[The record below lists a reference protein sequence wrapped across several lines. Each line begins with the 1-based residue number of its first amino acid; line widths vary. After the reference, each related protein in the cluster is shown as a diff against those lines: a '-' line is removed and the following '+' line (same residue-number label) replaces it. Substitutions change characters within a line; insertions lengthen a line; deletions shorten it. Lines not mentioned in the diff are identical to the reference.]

1 MKILKVSN
9 MYPSKSK
16 PYTGVFV
23 QNQVNYLKKELCQD
37 LDYIYMKSKDS
48 LGIMSYLKY
57 LFFFLKNA
65 HILFKKYDLIHVHFF
80 GYHIFL
86 AIFYKIIH
94 PETKLV
100 ITFHGSD
107 SINLTK
113 KKFKKA
119 IKYFDLVI
127 GVGKVQTEELI
138 NTGLIKN
145 SDTICAGINNKV
157 FYNENLSEK
166 RFDFIFVGNLIYGKG
181 ADILIET
188 IKKNDTSARF
198 CIIGNGEYYEEFK
211 KLEYNYR
218 VKVFTGRSQ
227 DEIRKYL
234 NLSKFFIF
242 PTRADS
248 FGLVITESIYCGT
261 PVIVSPVSGMF
272 DQVTNGVNGYILDE
286 NKTAAWIEA
295 IRECVIMDDE
305 KYNLLVTQ
313 CLKSNKQYSLS
324 ESCEKLVQHYTKLV
338 DKNKKIKY

>member
-23 QNQVNYLKKELCQD
+23 QNQVNYLKQELHQNV
-37 LDYIYMKSKDS
+37 DYIYMKSKDS
-48 LGIMSYLKY
+48 SGIISYLKY
-57 LFFFLKNA
+57 FLFYFKYAHFF
-65 HILFKKYDLIHVHFF
+65 FKKYDLIHVHFF
-80 GYHIFL
+80 GYHIFF

-94 PETKLV
+94 TNTKLV

-107 SINLTK
+107 SLNLK
-113 KKFKKA
+113 KNIFKKA
-119 IKYFDLVI
+119 IKYFDLVV
-127 GVGKVQTEELI
+127 GVGKVQTEELT

-157 FYNENLSEK
+157 FYNENLSVK
-166 RFDFIFVGNLIYGKG
+166 LFDFIFVGNLIYGKG

-188 IKKNDTSARF
+188 IKKNVTSARF
-198 CIIGNGEYYEEFK
+198 CVIGNGEYYEEFK
-211 KLEYNYR
+211 KLESNYR
-218 VKVFTGRSQ
+218 VKVYTGKSQ

-248 FGLVITESIYCGT
+248 FGLVITESLYCGT

-286 NKTAAWIEA
+286 NKTDEWIKA
-295 IRECVIMDDE
+295 IREFVNMDDE
-305 KYNLLVTQ
+305 KYNQLVAQ

-324 ESCEKLVQHYTKLV
+324 ESCEKLLQHYTNLV
-338 DKNKKIKY
+338 DKNQKN